1 MVEPKF
7 NPGSLH
13 TEPILLNFFWLC
25 RVSITLSRLSLV
37 VVIRGYSSL
46 LHAGFSLQWLLLL
59 WSPGT
64 RQLGFRS
71 CSTRAQQLCHPGSV
85 VMAHRL
91 RCSAL
96 CGIFPD
102 QGLNQGPLQGQIDFY
117 SLHLQGSPGVHILNQ
132 VSYGTYKIKKNIFRT
147 ILEKQKGNI
156 SLTGNHGT

>member
-25 RVSITLSRLSLV
+25 RVTIALSGLSLV

-59 WSPGT
+59 WSTGT

-85 VMAHRL
+85 VMARRL

-102 QGLNQGPLQGQIDFY
+102 QGLNQGLLQGQIDFY
-117 SLHLQGSPGVHILNQ
+117 SLHLQGSPGVYILNQ
-132 VSYGTYKIKKNIFRT
+132 VSYGTYKILKKY
-147 ILEKQKGNI
+147 LELYQKNRKE
-156 SLTGNHGT
+156 TFH